1 MKFTLDVENKTIQ
14 IHGSFTQKD
23 LSEIFNVLNIK
34 NINEYIIETKPLLP
48 SVSHKSLTKPRLP
61 FWSTYSSISSGTPT
75 YELHT
80 TLDNDLKIVY
90 NNIREELY

>member
-48 SVSHKSLTKPRLP
+48 SVSHKYHSPLLWTQ
-61 FWSTYSSISSGTPT
+61 SHTSSGIPT

>member
-34 NINEYIIETKPLLP
+34 NINEYIIETKPPVPL
-48 SVSHKSLTKPRLP
+48 VSHKSLTKPRLP
-61 FWSTYSSISSGTPT
+61 FWSQSHTSNGTPT

-80 TLDNDLKIVY
+80 TLDNDLKVVY
-90 NNIREELY
+90 NNILEELY

>member
-34 NINEYIIETKPLLP
+34 NINVVIIITIFIDVKYWSSNKKLYIFLNIEL
-48 SVSHKSLTKPRLP
+48 
-61 FWSTYSSISSGTPT
+61 IS
-75 YELHT
+75 
-80 TLDNDLKIVY
+80 
-90 NNIREELY
+90 

>member
-34 NINEYIIETKPLLP
+34 NIDEYIIEATKL
-48 SVSHKSLTKPRLP
+48 SVTVLVTI
-61 FWSTYSSISSGTPT
+61 TYLKWNT
-75 YELHT
+75 YL
-80 TLDNDLKIVY
+80 
-90 NNIREELY
+90 